1 MTKLPSFFTLLLL
14 LLSSAAWASTPSDT
28 LTVVFWNLEN
38 FFDYHS
44 ASRPA
49 GWNRKRF
56 EEKCNGI
63 AKTIFDI
70 ADSFGSLP
78 DVIGLA
84 EIENRYVL
92 SSLLSRTLLRK
103 AGYSII
109 HFESPDHRGIDCAL
123 LYRKSRLA
131 LLSCEPKHLYSSD
144 SSIVRTRD
152 ILLARFGNFSVL
164 VNHHPSKLGSGK
176 DNLRSIAFKRMESIA
191 DSLLRQGSGGVLCIG
206 DFNDDLW
213 TKRDKLPDNQGTIK
227 FNSKWEKIDGFFC
240 YGQIEVQ
247 EKVFD
252 APYLLEKDK
261 KWGGLKPRR
270 TFIGPRYNA
279 GVSDHLPIVL
289 KVYLPEKEVSVKSQ

>member
-1 MTKLPSFFTLLLL
+1 MLLLTLLLCL
-14 LLSSAAWASTPSDT
+14 MPSAAGASSPEDS
-28 LTVVFWNLEN
+28 LTVVFWNVEN

-44 ASRPA
+44 SSRPQ

-56 EEKCNGI
+56 EAKCNGI

-103 AGYSII
+103 AGYSIV
-109 HFESPDHRGIDCAL
+109 HYESPDHRGIDCAL
-123 LYRKSRLA
+123 LYRKDRLK
-131 LLSCEPKHLYSSD
+131 LLSSEPKHLCD
-144 SSIVRTRD
+144 SLGSVISTRD
-152 ILLARFGNFSVL
+152 ILLARFENLSVL

-176 DNLRSIAFKRMESIA
+176 DDLRRLAFQRMENLA
-191 DSLLRQGSGGVLCIG
+191 DSLLKQGSGGVLCIG
-206 DFNDDLW
+206 DFNDELW
-213 TKRDKLPDNQGTIK
+213 KDKEELSDYQGTIK
-227 FNSKWEKIDGFFC
+227 FNSNWEKIDGYFC
-240 YGQIEVQ
+240 FGQIEVQ

-289 KVYLPEKEVSVKSQ
+289 KVYLPEVKGSVKSQ

>member
-1 MTKLPSFFTLLLL
+1 MLLLTLLLCL
-14 LLSSAAWASTPSDT
+14 MPSAAGASSPEDS
-28 LTVVFWNLEN
+28 LTVVFWNVEN

-44 ASRPA
+44 SSRPQ

-56 EEKCNGI
+56 EAKCNGI

-70 ADSFGSLP
+70 AESFGSLP

-103 AGYSII
+103 AGYSIL

-152 ILLARFGNFSVL
+152 ILLARFENFSVL

-176 DNLRSIAFKRMESIA
+176 DSLRSIAFKRMESIA

-206 DFNDDLW
+206 DFNDELW
-213 TKRDKLPDNQGTIK
+213 KDKEELSDYHGTIK
-227 FNSKWEKIDGFFC
+227 FNSNWEKIDGYFC
-240 YGQIEVQ
+240 FGQMEVQ
-247 EKVFD
+247 ESVFD
-252 APYLLEKDK
+252 AAYLMEKDK

-270 TFIGPRYNA
+270 TFVGPRYNA
-279 GVSDHLPIVL
+279 GISDHLPIVL

>member
-1 MTKLPSFFTLLLL
+1 MLLLTLLLCL
-14 LLSSAAWASTPSDT
+14 MPSAAGASSPEDS
-28 LTVVFWNLEN
+28 LTVVFWNVEN

-44 ASRPA
+44 SSRPQ

-56 EEKCNGI
+56 EAKCNGI

-70 ADSFGSLP
+70 ADRLGSLP

-103 AGYSII
+103 AGYSIL

-131 LLSCEPKHLYSSD
+131 LLSSEPKHLYSSD

-206 DFNDDLW
+206 DFNDELW
-213 TKRDKLPDNQGTIK
+213 KDKEELSDYHGTIK
-227 FNSKWEKIDGFFC
+227 FNSNWEKIDGYFC
-240 YGQIEVQ
+240 FGQMEVQ
-247 EKVFD
+247 ESVFD
-252 APYLLEKDK
+252 AAYLLAKDK

-270 TFIGPRYNA
+270 TFVGPRYNA
-279 GVSDHLPIVL
+279 GISDHLPIVL

>member
-14 LLSSAAWASTPSDT
+14 LLSSGARASTPSDT

-49 GWNRKRF
+49 GWNRRRF
-56 EEKCNGI
+56 DAKCNSI
-63 AKTIFDI
+63 CKTLLDI
-70 ADSFGSLP
+70 SGASGSLP
-78 DVIGLA
+78 DIVGFA
-84 EIENRYVL
+84 EVENRYVL

-103 AGYSII
+103 AGYSIV
-109 HFESPDHRGIDCAL
+109 HYESPDHRGIDCAL
-123 LYRKSRLA
+123 LYRKDRMR
-131 LLSCEPKHLYSSD
+131 LLSSEPKHLCD
-144 SSIVRTRD
+144 SLGSVIATRD
-152 ILLARFGNFSVL
+152 ILLSRFENLSVL

-176 DNLRSIAFKRMESIA
+176 DDLRRLAFQRMENLA
-191 DSLLRQGSGGVLCIG
+191 DSLIKQGSGGVLCIG

-213 TKRDKLPDNQGTIK
+213 TKGDKLPDNQGTIK
-227 FNSKWEKIDGFFC
+227 FNSSWEKIDGFFC

-289 KVYLPEKEVSVKSQ
+289 KVYLPEVKGSVKSQ

>member
-1 MTKLPSFFTLLLL
+1 MLLLTLLLCL
-14 LLSSAAWASTPSDT
+14 MPSAAGASSPEDS
-28 LTVVFWNLEN
+28 LTVVFWNVEN

-44 ASRPA
+44 SSRPQ

-103 AGYSII
+103 AGYSIL

-131 LLSCEPKHLYSSD
+131 LLNCEPKHLYSSD

-206 DFNDDLW
+206 DFNDELW
-213 TKRDKLPDNQGTIK
+213 KDKEELPDYHGTIK
-227 FNSKWEKIDGFFC
+227 FNSNWEKIDGYFC
-240 YGQIEVQ
+240 FGQMEVR
-247 EKVFD
+247 ENVFD
-252 APYLLEKDK
+252 AGYLMEKDK

-270 TFIGPRYNA
+270 TFVGPRYNA
-279 GVSDHLPIVL
+279 GISDHLPIVL

>member
-1 MTKLPSFFTLLLL
+1 MLLLTLLLCL
-14 LLSSAAWASTPSDT
+14 MPSAAGASSPEDS
-28 LTVVFWNLEN
+28 LTVVFWNVEN

-44 ASRPA
+44 SSRPQ

-103 AGYSII
+103 AGYSIL

-144 SSIVRTRD
+144 SSIISTRD
-152 ILLARFGNFSVL
+152 ILLARFENFSVL
-164 VNHHPSKLGSGK
+164 VNHHPS
-176 DNLRSIAFKRMESIA
+176 
-191 DSLLRQGSGGVLCIG
+191 
-206 DFNDDLW
+206 
-213 TKRDKLPDNQGTIK
+213 
-227 FNSKWEKIDGFFC
+227 
-240 YGQIEVQ
+240 
-247 EKVFD
+247 
-252 APYLLEKDK
+252 
-261 KWGGLKPRR
+261 
-270 TFIGPRYNA
+270 
-279 GVSDHLPIVL
+279 
-289 KVYLPEKEVSVKSQ
+289 

>member
-1 MTKLPSFFTLLLL
+1 MLLLTLLLCL
-14 LLSSAAWASTPSDT
+14 MPSAAGASSPEDS
-28 LTVVFWNLEN
+28 LTVVFWNVEN

-44 ASRPA
+44 SSRPQ

-56 EEKCNGI
+56 EAKCNGI

-103 AGYSII
+103 AGYSIL

-131 LLSCEPKHLYSSD
+131 LLSCEPKHLYSRD
-144 SSIVRTRD
+144 SSIISTRD

-176 DNLRSIAFKRMESIA
+176 DSLRSIAFKRMESIA

-206 DFNDDLW
+206 DFNDELW
-213 TKRDKLPDNQGTIK
+213 NDKEELSDYHGTIK
-227 FNSKWEKIDGFFC
+227 FNSNWEKIDGYFC
-240 YGQIEVQ
+240 FGQMEVR
-247 EKVFD
+247 ESVFD
-252 APYLLEKDK
+252 AGYLMEKDK

-270 TFIGPRYNA
+270 TFVGPRYNA
-279 GVSDHLPIVL
+279 GISDHLPIVL

>member
-1 MTKLPSFFTLLLL
+1 MLLLTLLLFL
-14 LLSSAAWASTPSDT
+14 MPSAAGASSPEDS
-28 LTVVFWNLEN
+28 LTVVFWNVEN

-44 ASRPA
+44 SSRPQ

-56 EEKCNGI
+56 EAKCNGI

-70 ADSFGSLP
+70 ADSYGSLP

-103 AGYSII
+103 AGYSIL

-206 DFNDDLW
+206 DFNDELW
-213 TKRDKLPDNQGTIK
+213 NDKEELSDYHGTIK
-227 FNSKWEKIDGFFC
+227 FNSNWEKIDGYFC
-240 YGQIEVQ
+240 FGQMEVR
-247 EKVFD
+247 ESVFD
-252 APYLLEKDK
+252 AGYLMEKDK

-270 TFIGPRYNA
+270 TFVGPRYNA
-279 GVSDHLPIVL
+279 GISDHLPIVL